1 MNFKN
6 FGNPNIRLFN
16 SSVQL
21 PLDLPVQQ
29 RGKGNRRGNK
39 YKEEEQ
45 NVCVCIYNK

>member
-16 SSVQL
+16 SSGQL
-21 PLDLPVQQ
+21 PLDLPVQR

-45 NVCVCIYNK
+45 NVCLYI